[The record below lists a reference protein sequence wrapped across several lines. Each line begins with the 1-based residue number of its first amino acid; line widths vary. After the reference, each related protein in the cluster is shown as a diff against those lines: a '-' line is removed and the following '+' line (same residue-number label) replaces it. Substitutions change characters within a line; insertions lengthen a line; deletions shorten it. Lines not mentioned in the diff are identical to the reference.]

1 VGAANFSVSYFIKDS
16 GKNAT
21 GYDLAN
27 DFDGRVTLLD
37 LYRFTKNALI
47 TISPDVLKEEQA
59 KGFDKEPTLIV
70 DNKFNKKLADV
81 HPLGKI
87 EYVAR
92 AQFREIIVETY
103 RKILYYS
110 PNDTGRYFNGNW
122 VTFNGARIANSM
134 PSLEA
139 WLRTKKDFTPNDI
152 IRFVNIEP
160 YARKLEGLGIT
171 RQKRKAKTA
180 IRRRK
185 KGGRRRVG
193 VPNGAY
199 AMAYSSVKRRF
210 KKNVY
215 IGFDLLPGNKI
226 GIEGPPELTKFHG
239 KKAEDEGYAGQF
251 YIFPTIII
259 RAVQAGLTD
268 AGGMLQ

>member
-1 VGAANFSVSYFIKDS
+1 MGAANFSVSYFIKDS

-21 GYDLAN
+21 GYDLTN
-27 DFDGRVTLLD
+27 DFDGRKTLAD
-37 LYRFTKNALI
+37 LLLFTKNALI
-47 TISPDVLKEEQA
+47 TIAPDVLKDEQSR
-59 KGFDKEPTLIV
+59 GFDKEPTLIV

-110 PNDTGRYFNGNW
+110 PNSTGRYFRGNW
-122 VTFNGARIANSM
+122 VTFNGNKIADSM

-139 WLRTKKDFTPNDI
+139 WLKTKTDFTPNDI

-160 YARKLEGLGIT
+160 YARKLEGLGLT
-171 RQKRKAKTA
+171 RQKKKPKTA
-180 IRRRK
+180 RRK
-185 KGGRRRVG
+185 KKKGGYKTVG

-215 IGFDLLPGNKI
+215 MGFDLLPGNKI
-226 GIEGPPELTKFHG
+226 GIEGPLELTRFHG
-239 KKAEDEGYAGQF
+239 KKAKEKGYAGQF